1 MQSTIKLDGKNVLVV
16 EDDDMNFIY
25 LNQIFKITK
34 GNVSRAKTGNQA
46 LEMVENNTYD
56 LILMDIQ
63 LPDINGNEVTRKIRA
78 TNAEIPIIAQTAGR
92 TPMDAKASIA
102 AGCNDILTK
111 PFKIN
116 DFSRIVSSVLF

>member
-78 TNAEIPIIAQTAGR
+78 TNTEIPIIAQTAGR

-111 PFKIN
+111 PFKIT